1 MNSVTRQLGASF
13 FFWLFAIG
21 ILGFA
26 GVIGLRIIPVYLNSY
41 TVDKILEEVATESQT
56 KTMSKNQVWSSIKKR
71 LDINNIGNIG
81 KEHFEFKRERG
92 KTVITLKYEVRTK
105 LVGNLDGIAS
115 FEKMQIVSSDGQD

>member
-1 MNSVTRQLGASF
+1 MNSVSRQLGASF

-26 GVIGLRIIPVYLNSY
+26 GVMGLRIIPVYLNSY
-41 TVDKILEEVATESQT
+41 TVDKILEEVATESRT
-56 KTMSKNQVWSSIKKR
+56 KIMSKNQIWSSIKKR
-71 LDINNIGNIG
+71 LDINNISNIR
-81 KEHFEFKRERG
+81 KENFKFKRERE

-115 FEKMQIVSSDGQD
+115 FEKTYNVSSDE